1 MAWSDSD
8 FTTFTQGLWVGI
20 GSMIAILA
28 PFFGLAIEARHRL
41 PPSRRARRF
50 ATMGGESA
58 AAYVLCFV
66 AFTLARNAALHAILL
81 AVTVLL
87 LLISLA
93 LLAAANRYRSGEHTR
108 VRNEQSGVG
117 MRGDQIEDA
126 E

>member
-20 GSMIAILA
+20 GIMIAILA
-28 PFFGLAIEARHRL
+28 PFLGLAIEARHRL

-58 AAYVLCFV
+58 AAYVLCLV
-66 AFTLARNAALHAILL
+66 AFTLARNAALHAILF

-93 LLAAANRYRSGEHTR
+93 LLAAANRSGERTW
-108 VRNEQSGVG
+108 VRNEQSGIG

>member
-20 GSMIAILA
+20 GIMIAILA
-28 PFFGLAIEARHRL
+28 PFLGLAIEARHRL

-66 AFTLARNAALHAILL
+66 AFTLARNTTLHAILF
-81 AVTVLL
+81 AASVLL
-87 LLISLA
+87 LLVSVA
-93 LLAAANRYRSGEHTR
+93 LLGAANRSGERTR
-108 VRNEQSGVG
+108 VRNDQRGVG
-117 MRGDQIEDA
+117 MRGDQFEDA